1 MRKSLKRFNNVNVTQ
16 PIFNIW
22 LCNKIS
28 PTQDYLFTNSTH
40 KLEAMIIKNQN
51 LPIANNSYQSRI
63 CVTLCHD
70 FCQPQHIDKKMLSY
84 KHFIEHAKQFFTNL
98 HLKHVV

>member
-40 KLEAMIIKNQN
+40 KLEAMIIEKSKPTNTQTTHTNQEYV
-51 LPIANNSYQSRI
+51 LH
-63 CVTLCHD
+63 CV
-70 FCQPQHIDKKMLSY
+70 I
-84 KHFIEHAKQFFTNL
+84 
-98 HLKHVV
+98 